1 MTYDFKLECDL
12 AAPPNAVYEAW
23 LDSGAHSAMTGGEAK
38 IDKRVGGAY
47 TAWDGYISGKTLE
60 LRPGE
65 RIVQSWRTTRFRA
78 ADADST
84 IAVQFAPIKAGTR
97 LTLNHKGVPDGHTSY
112 EKGGWRDF
120 YFEPM
125 KAYFKRLKWESSPAK
140 KDALSTGAAQPAE
153 SRRERR
159 GR

>member
-97 LTLNHKGVPDGHTSY
+97 LTLSHKGVPDGQTTY
-112 EKGGWRDF
+112 EKSGWRDF

-125 KAYFKRLKWESSPAK
+125 KAYFKRRKSEAK
-140 KDALSTGAAQPAE
+140 PTNKDAVRTGAPRPAG
-153 SRRERR
+153 RRERR